1 MGASLANKNLLAKKI
16 FTNVD
21 THISLLISLDLFLVD
36 CVVIFDQINYYRV
49 IGFDIRKF
57 KIGKRKQKEM

>member
-1 MGASLANKNLLAKKI
+1 MGASLVNKNLLAKKI

-49 IGFDIRKF
+49 IEFDIRKF
-57 KIGKRKQKEM
+57 KFGKQKQKEM

>member
-1 MGASLANKNLLAKKI
+1 MGASLVNKNLLAKKI

-57 KIGKRKQKEM
+57 KIGKQKQKEM